1 MKEGWTTGQP
11 ESIQEILK
19 GLGIAA
25 PWIESR
31 GRKPKYFFHTM
42 KPGEIITRPVSLQKG
57 RTIQTSM
64 KNAANR
70 QGIKITIQNK
80 GTFLKIKRIK

>member
-1 MKEGWTTGQP
+1 MNDWRTGGP
-11 ESIQEILK
+11 ESTADILK
-19 GLGIAA
+19 GLGIQA

-31 GRKPKYFFHTM
+31 GRKPIYFFHDM
-42 KPGEIITRPVSLQKG
+42 QPGQIKIKNVPLKKARS
-57 RTIQTSM
+57 IQTSI